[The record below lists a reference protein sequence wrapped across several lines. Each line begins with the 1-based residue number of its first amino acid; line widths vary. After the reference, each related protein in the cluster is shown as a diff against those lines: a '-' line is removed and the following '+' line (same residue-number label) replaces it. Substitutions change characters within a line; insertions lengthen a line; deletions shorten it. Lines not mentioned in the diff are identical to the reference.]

1 MSRARDLAAF
11 VSNADG
17 DIKFD
22 TDTLFIDSSANKVGI
37 STSSPSTKLEV
48 NGNSA
53 SRNTITDTMTVN
65 GGTDVS
71 HPYYG
76 FGLGIEFKGDDYSNV
91 QRNYGK
97 IYTVMDGHTSSTTSA
112 GDAGFKSRMDF
123 YINRGGASTTNPT
136 QQMFIKSDG
145 DVHITDGNLGVANGH
160 GIDFSASEGSGAS
173 SSILNDYEEGTFTP
187 TLKKGSH
194 TNFTYAN
201 QIGKYTKIGN
211 VYKISFYVFCN
222 NTATT
227 NNGATWEVTGI
238 PFNISS
244 LANCAYQFVACG
256 YLIIGNTNYGNNV
269 HRWQA
274 NSSTSLSLYGQNG
287 TQEHTGSNL
296 ELSGTGILTV
306 A

>member
-1 MSRARDLAAF
+1 MRIDSGGTVAVGTTDTHTWDTFDGRIRVGARGCVATTTGSTQVGHNWYYNSGYKYIGSDYASRVVQAGGYVSIETAA
-11 VSNADG
+11 SGSADG
-17 DIKFD
+17 AITFSEKARFQN
-22 TDTLFIDSSANKVGI
+22 TGGI
-37 STSSPSTKLEV
+37 SF
-48 NGNSA
+48 NG
-53 SRNTITDTMTVN
+53 DT
-65 GGTDVS
+65 
-71 HPYYG
+71 
-76 FGLGIEFKGDDYSNV
+76 
-91 QRNYGK
+91 
-97 IYTVMDGHTSSTTSA
+97 A
-112 GDAGFKSRMDF
+112 A
-123 YINRGGASTTNPT
+123 
-136 QQMFIKSDG
+136 
-145 DVHITDGNLGVANGH
+145 ANAL
-160 GIDFSASEGSGAS
+160 D
-173 SSILNDYEEGTFTP
+173 DYEEGTFTP
-187 TLKKGSH
+187 TLKKGAH

-227 NNGATWEVTGI
+227 SNGATWELTGL

-274 NSSTSLSLYGQNG
+274 NSSTSLSLYGQNS

-296 ELSGTGILTV
+296 ELSGTGIITV